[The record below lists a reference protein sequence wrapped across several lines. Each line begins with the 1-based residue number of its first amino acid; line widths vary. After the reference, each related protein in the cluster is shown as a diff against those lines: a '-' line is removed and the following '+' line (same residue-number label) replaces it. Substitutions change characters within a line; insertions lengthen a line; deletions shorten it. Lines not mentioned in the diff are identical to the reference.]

1 MKKIAPIVAIA
12 LGVMFTTSCKKKN
25 TCVCKTSAGV
35 ELFSLDMSSVK
46 GVKSAACSAY
56 DATYSSQG
64 GSCKL
69 Q

>member
-1 MKKIAPIVAIA
+1 MKKIAPIVALA
-12 LGVMFTTSCKKKN
+12 LGIMFTTSCKKKN
-25 TCVCKTSAGV
+25 TCVCKTASGD

-46 GVKSAACSAY
+46 GVKSTACAAY